1 MKQRDYKREYELAKQ
16 RGETKK
22 YKFVGAHVLPEVSE
36 KFKEIAAENGT
47 RPGTLIKEWIEDY
60 IRNNQGLI
68 TIPKK
73 FGTMLHS
80 NS

>member
-36 KFKEIAAENGT
+36 KFK
-47 RPGTLIKEWIEDY
+47 
-60 IRNNQGLI
+60 
-68 TIPKK
+68 
-73 FGTMLHS
+73 
-80 NS
+80 